1 MSTMTFADIGI
12 TAATAANAT
21 GPFRL
26 YLIERRRTLLTE
38 AQVLLQQR
46 RAVLNEAAFLEKM
59 LSSESESAKTED

>member
-1 MSTMTFADIGI
+1 MMTFADIGV
-12 TAATAANAT
+12 TDATVVNAT

-59 LSSESESAKTED
+59 LSSESELAKTEG